1 MDNILIE
8 DIVAEPRFLGSL
20 LGNAVTL
27 KTLLIAGA
35 IAAVVVFI
43 LAPICIP
50 ILHKLKFGQSIR
62 AEGPKSHQKKSG
74 TPTMGGIFLI
84 AGIFVSTLIVARWNT
99 EVFLALFI
107 MLGHFILGFIDDYLK
122 VVRKHNQGLLARY
135 KLAGQIIIAIF
146 TTVIASELLIDFNP
160 TIWLPV
166 VDVTLDAG
174 NFYLPFVFFVIVGA
188 SNAVNLTDGLD
199 GLASGCVAIASSC
212 YAVICL
218 LTGHDELAIFCAAIV
233 GACIGFLKFNFHP
246 AKVFMGDTG
255 SLALG
260 GAFAAVGILTRT
272 EILLA
277 VVGFVFV
284 CEALSVILQVIS
296 FQTTGKRIFRMSPL
310 HHHFELGGWSEVKVV
325 FVFWTVG
332 LICGVIG
339 LMML

>member
-1 MDNILIE
+1 ME
-8 DIVAEPRFLGSL
+8 
-20 LGNAVTL
+20 
-27 KTLLIAGA
+27 KLLIAGA
-35 IAAVVVFI
+35 IAAGVVIV

-62 AEGPKSHQKKSG
+62 EEGPKSHQKKSG
-74 TPTMGGIFLI
+74 TPTMGGIFLV
-84 AGIFVSTLIVARWNT
+84 AGILAATVIMAQWNI
-99 EVFLALFI
+99 EIFLALFI
-107 MLGHFILGFIDDYLK
+107 LLGHFILGFIDDYIK

-135 KLAGQIIIAIF
+135 KLAGQIIIVVV
-146 TTVIASELLIDFNP
+146 TTLLARALMTDFST
-160 TIWLPV
+160 TIWLPII
-166 VDVTLDAG
+166 DTTLDAG
-174 NFYLPFVFFVIVGA
+174 ILYLPFMFFVMVGA

-199 GLASGCVAIASSC
+199 GLASGCMAIAASC

-218 LTGHDELAIFCAAIV
+218 MTGHNELAIFCAAIV

-260 GAFAAVGILTRT
+260 GAFAAVGILTHT

-277 VVGFVFV
+277 VVGLIFV

-310 HHHFELGGWSEVKVV
+310 HHHFELGGWSELKVV

-332 LICGVIG
+332 LICGVLG
-339 LMML
+339 LSLL